1 MFSHKRHTGKLA
13 KSATAIAIASILS
26 VAAAQASDMPRTP
39 MMLTA
44 YVNGVGGESVMAGKY
59 DAALAEIKH
68 DHSMSSMEYTAKVTN
83 LCVAYTVKKQLT
95 ESMSA
100 CDSAVQAAKNDRMTS
115 QRYWPASIRE
125 NSYVAIAYAN
135 RAVAHMM
142 AKDSE
147 SAKLDLARA
156 KSLAPSAEFVSKNL
170 AAIESASSKIAQLD
184 VAPSR

>member
-26 VAAAQASDMPRTP
+26 VAAAQASDMAHTP

-44 YVNGVGGESVMAGKY
+44 FVNGIGGESVMAGKY

-68 DHSMSSMEYTAKVTN
+68 DHTMSSIEYSAKLTN
-83 LCVAYTVKKQLT
+83 LCVTYTVQKQLT
-95 ESMSA
+95 QSMSA
-100 CDSAVQAAKNDRMTS
+100 CDSAVQAAKDDRMS
-115 QRYWPASIRE
+115 AQRYSPGSIRD

-170 AAIESASSKIAQLD
+170 AAIESTGSKIAQLD